1 MFILAIFVQKVD
13 FERCQFQREDMAL
26 SKFYLFVVMS
36 FGVLG
41 ESCSK
46 APEVRL
52 GKCFYHWMFIFAN
65 FVQKIGFEQ
74 SQLQGVGVAVAE
86 FYLFE
91 LR

>member
-13 FERCQFQREDMAL
+13 FEGSQFQREEITL
-26 SKFYLFVVMS
+26 SKFYLFVAMS
-36 FGVLG
+36 FRVLG

-52 GKCFYHWMFIFAN
+52 GKCFYHWMFTFAN

-74 SQLQGVGVAVAE
+74 S
-86 FYLFE
+86 
-91 LR
+91 